1 MTVFSEGCTGTS
13 CEHHCFFQCLVC
25 GLRLSPPDDRAGNRS
40 RWPDGAAGGRAAA
53 PARRRPSSSTR
64 ASRPDADRASR
75 DRGRDNRSASSILV
89 PPHHARRT
97 ASSRTAVRPVAYCG
111 LFSPPDHTGQATT
124 ESRLTSYV
132 TVTTT
137 IPAAAPPV
145 AASSASRPREGKRPA
160 AAARPRPPPTGSRS
174 PLVRCAVL

>member
-1 MTVFSEGCTGTS
+1 MSCSSIIPSGYRAGTS
-13 CEHHCFFQCLVC
+13 
-25 GLRLSPPDDRAGNRS
+25 RLPPAGNQPQPSAS
-40 RWPDGAAGGRAAA
+40 RAGGRTG
-53 PARRRPSSSTR
+53 PRIARPR
-64 ASRPDADRASR
+64 SRQP
-75 DRGRDNRSASSILV
+75 SSILV

-111 LFSPPDHTGQATT
+111 LFFPPDHTGQATT

-145 AASSASRPREGKRPA
+145 AASSASRPREGKKPA

-174 PLVRCAVL
+174 PLDPVISNFGVPGSAGRDGRCVLQLTAAS

>member
-1 MTVFSEGCTGTS
+1 MS
-13 CEHHCFFQCLVC
+13 CFMFV
-25 GLRLSPPDDRAGNRS
+25 LRLSPPDIV
-40 RWPDGAAGGRAAA
+40 PVTAAGGRTGRPGAE
-53 PARRRPSSSTR
+53 PRRRRGVAPR
-64 ASRPDADRASR
+64 ARPERR
-75 DRGRDNRSASSILV
+75 DRTRTAHRATAVATTAVHPRSWC

-111 LFSPPDHTGQATT
+111 LFFPPDHTGQATT